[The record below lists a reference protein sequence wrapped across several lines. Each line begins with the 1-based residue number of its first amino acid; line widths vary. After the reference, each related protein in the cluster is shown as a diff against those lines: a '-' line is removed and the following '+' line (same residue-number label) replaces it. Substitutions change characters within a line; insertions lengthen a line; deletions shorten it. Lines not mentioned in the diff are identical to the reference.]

1 MNNIGLRFNGTNS
14 YCEIPISVKNATTWK
29 VTINFIAYST
39 SSGSQIYNQPC
50 IFGFDSGG
58 YKSRDFHIDIKAGNL
73 FIFSGLSGTNNA
85 SQLVYGT
92 LTNGSGDFGWDTQKY
107 VSDKTFHVVEVEVS
121 YTEKKLSVYLDNEYL
136 GYLNIV
142 NTINSNVLYLGAS
155 YTGEK
160 IYAKFDLF
168 EFELNVDEN
177 LAVEYLP
184 TETAVTTKSLTDSSG
199 NDRNGILRG
208 DFSVIDVDVSNVTTT
223 PKLFVTT
230 VPQEVSV
237 TPKLFVTTVPYS
249 TTVTVN
255 SDTKRS
261 VHIEETTEFDT
272 EREVTDGVS
281 TVTLRTDTKRKVFVE
296 YIINADT
303 SRTIKTYSYLYF
315 NTERTVSNASKV
327 EPSITNTYHNV
338 LTLAP
343 LYGTDFSKGVKS
355 EGTYQIPVE
364 HQIINNAGSM
374 AYIDV
379 DIDAET
385 FNVSQWIDS
394 VRVFDDIINFD
405 GGDVGNCVTIT
416 PYVRTS
422 DDGTTF
428 GNWQYLYSGSQY
440 KGKYYDFKLK
450 LSTTNYNITPVVKK
464 FGYTVHS

>member
-1 MNNIGLRFNGTNS
+1 MNNTGLCFNGTNS
-14 YCEIPISVKNATTWK
+14 YCEIPISVTSATSWK
-29 VTINFIAYST
+29 VTITFIAYST

-107 VSDKTFHVVEVEVS
+107 VSDKIFHVVEVEVS

-142 NTINSNVLYLGAS
+142 NTINSSVLYLGAS

-160 IYAKFDLF
+160 KYAKFDLF
-168 EFELNVDEN
+168 EFELNVDGN

-199 NDRNGILRG
+199 NNRNGVLHG
-208 DFSVIDVDVSNVTTT
+208 DFSVVDNDELTIT
-223 PKLFVTT
+223 PKLLVTT
-230 VPQEVSV
+230 VPQEASV

-261 VHIEETTEFDT
+261 VYIEETTEFDT

-315 NTERTVSNASKV
+315 NTERTVVNASKV
-327 EPSITNTYHNV
+327 EPSVTNTYHNV

-355 EGTYQIPVE
+355 EGTYQIPAE

>member
-14 YCEIPISVKNATTWK
+14 YCEIPISVTNATSWK
-29 VTINFIAYST
+29 VTITFIAHST

-50 IFGFDSGG
+50 MFGFDSGG
-58 YKSRDFHIDIKAGNL
+58 YKSRDFHVDIKNGNL
-73 FIFSGLSGTNNA
+73 FIFSGLGGTNVA

-107 VSDKTFHVVEVEVS
+107 ISDGVFHVVEVEVS
-121 YTEKKLSVYLDNEYL
+121 YTENKLSVYLDNEYL

-142 NTINSNVLYLGAS
+142 NTINSNVLYLGSS

-160 IYAKFDLF
+160 KYAKFDLF
-168 EFELNVDEN
+168 EFELNVDGN

-199 NDRNGILRG
+199 NNRNGVLYG
-208 DFSVIDVDVSNVTTT
+208 DFSVVDISYATTT
-223 PKLFVTT
+223 PKLFITT
-230 VPQEVSV
+230 VPQETSV
-237 TPKLFVTTVPYS
+237 TPKLFITTVPYS
-249 TTVTVN
+249 TTVTIN

-261 VHIEETTEFDT
+261 VYIEETTEFDT
-272 EREVTDGVS
+272 EREVTDGVT
-281 TVTLRTDTKRKVFVE
+281 TVTLQTDTKRKVFVE
-296 YIINADT
+296 YTINADT
-303 SRTIKTYSYLYF
+303 SRTVKTYSYLYF
-315 NTERTVSNASKV
+315 NTERTVVNASKV

-355 EGTYQIPVE
+355 EGTYQIPAE

-394 VRVFDDIINFD
+394 VSDFDDIINFD
-405 GGDVGNCVTIT
+405 GGDMGDCVTIT